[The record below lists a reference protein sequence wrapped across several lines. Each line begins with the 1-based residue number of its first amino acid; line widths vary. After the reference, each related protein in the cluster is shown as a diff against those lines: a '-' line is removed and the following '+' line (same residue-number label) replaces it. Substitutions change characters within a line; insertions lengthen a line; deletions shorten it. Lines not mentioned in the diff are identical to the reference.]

1 MMALSSKIETIN
13 IPRINMEVRNTPK
26 TYKKKVK
33 AVIDC
38 NIDDEWS
45 SFITSHNDDL
55 SENEE
60 ESELSES
67 EGENEEEDLSNLSD
81 TESKCDIIEDELED
95 RDVFGNTLNSF
106 APKTKNILSHK
117 THTHTNNSTNNSSN
131 VTIPEPSD
139 IYISTKSKIAY
150 LTDPIDLK
158 IFWDIPVI
166 PYATAKNGVIKKQIK
181 FNSKTPE
188 ELNIIQERLQAEL
201 YYEEHVMS
209 HIDNPNGRIKF
220 KDIRKVTIGISK
232 KDIMSYRSKKK
243 QAFYNCFVMIIRL
256 KIDGLFRE
264 FHIKVFNTGKMEIPG
279 VQNDAMFE
287 LVLKNIIEIL
297 QPYTEKKLE
306 YNKKSDTV
314 LINSNFNCGF
324 YIDRERLY
332 DILKYKY
339 NIQAIYDPCSYP
351 GIQSK
356 FYYNSELGIQT
367 GIQTGATAK
376 ASAKAKAKDALNGIY
391 TDIKDADNL
400 TEVSFMV
407 FRTGSVLI
415 VGMCEENV
423 LVEIYE
429 FLKTLLKAEFSEI
442 YQGLIDME
450 SHNNIKNK
458 KKKIR
463 KKLITVL

>member
-1 MMALSSKIETIN
+1 MLALSSKPEI
-13 IPRINMEVRNTPK
+13 
-26 TYKKKVK
+26 YKNAKSTKSKKSSVK
-33 AVIDC
+33 DC

-45 SFITSHNDDL
+45 SFITSHNEDTEDCY
-55 SENEE
+55 SDN
-60 ESELSES
+60 ESESDNES
-67 EGENEEEDLSNLSD
+67 DLDNDSNLDLKSD
-81 TESKCDIIEDELED
+81 LENDLDSVVANELEID
-95 RDVFGNTLNSF
+95 GEFGLEERDVFGNTLNSF
-106 APKTKNILSHK
+106 VPKAKHAVVNKNVAI
-117 THTHTNNSTNNSSN
+117 SSN
-131 VTIPEPSD
+131 IAIPEPSN

-166 PYATAKNGVIKKQIK
+166 SYATAKNGVIKKQIK

-188 ELNIIQERLQAEL
+188 ELNIIQERLQKEL

-256 KIDGLFRE
+256 KIEGLFRE

-279 VQNDAMFE
+279 VQNDSMFE
-287 LVLKNIIEIL
+287 LVLTNIIDIL

-367 GIQTGATAK
+367 GSKEKGSNPK
-376 ASAKAKAKDALNGIY
+376 EKGPKNKD
-391 TDIKDADNL
+391 KDTELKDKCKDKEKTNI

-429 FLKTLLKAEFSEI
+429 FLKTLLKTEFSEI

-450 SHNNIKNK
+450 SHNLIKNK

-463 KKLITVL
+463 KKIITVL

>member
-1 MMALSSKIETIN
+1 MALSLKTNNIEN
-13 IPRINMEVRNTPK
+13 
-26 TYKKKVK
+26 
-33 AVIDC
+33 

-45 SFITSHNDDL
+45 SFISNHYEDD
-55 SENEE
+55 
-60 ESELSES
+60 
-67 EGENEEEDLSNLSD
+67 
-81 TESKCDIIEDELED
+81 KEDELELD
-95 RDVFGNTLNSF
+95 EDGDLDLEADLVLESDEIIDVFGNSNKRSKNNSNTT
-106 APKTKNILSHK
+106 ANKNINSN
-117 THTHTNNSTNNSSN
+117 TNAHAHAHANSKS
-131 VTIPEPSD
+131 TIPEPTE

-150 LTDPIDLK
+150 LTEPVDLK

-166 PYATAKNGVIKKQIK
+166 PYATASNGVIKKQIK

-188 ELNIIQERLQAEL
+188 ELNIIQEKLQKEL
-201 YYEEHVMS
+201 YYDEHVMS

-220 KDIRKVTIGISK
+220 KDIRKITIGISK
-232 KDIMSYRSKKK
+232 KDIMTYRSKKK
-243 QAFYNCFVMIIRL
+243 QAFYNCFVMIIRM
-256 KIDGLFRE
+256 KIDDLFRE

-279 VQNDAMFE
+279 VQNDVMFE

-297 QPYTEKKLE
+297 QPYNETPMT

-339 NIQAIYDPCSYP
+339 NIHAIYDPCSYP

-356 FYYNSELGIQT
+356 FYYNNDIGVQT
-367 GIQTGATAK
+367 GVQINSENK
-376 ASAKAKAKDALNGIY
+376 EKYKNV
-391 TDIKDADNL
+391 
-400 TEVSFMV
+400 TEVSFMI

-423 LVEIYE
+423 LIEIYE
-429 FLKTLLKAEFSEI
+429 FLKKLLRAEFNEI
-442 YQGLIDME
+442 CQGLIDLE
-450 SHNNIKNK
+450 LHNSIKNK

-463 KKLITVL
+463 KKIITVI

>member
-1 MMALSSKIETIN
+1 MALSSKIETIN

>member
-1 MMALSSKIETIN
+1 M
-13 IPRINMEVRNTPK
+13 
-26 TYKKKVK
+26 
-33 AVIDC
+33 
-38 NIDDEWS
+38 
-45 SFITSHNDDL
+45 
-55 SENEE
+55 
-60 ESELSES
+60 
-67 EGENEEEDLSNLSD
+67 
-81 TESKCDIIEDELED
+81 
-95 RDVFGNTLNSF
+95 
-106 APKTKNILSHK
+106 
-117 THTHTNNSTNNSSN
+117 
-131 VTIPEPSD
+131 
-139 IYISTKSKIAY
+139 
-150 LTDPIDLK
+150 K

-166 PYATAKNGVIKKQIK
+166 PYATATNGVIKKQIK

-188 ELNIIQERLQAEL
+188 ELNDIQERIQKEL
-201 YYEEHVMS
+201 YYEEHIMS
-209 HIDNPNGRIKF
+209 HVDNPNGRVKF
-220 KDIRKVTIGISK
+220 KDIRKITIGISK

-256 KIDGLFRE
+256 KVDGLFRE

-279 VQNDAMFE
+279 VQNDSMFE
-287 LVLKNIIEIL
+287 LVLTNIIDIL

-367 GIQTGATAK
+367 GSKEKGSNPK
-376 ASAKAKAKDALNGIY
+376 EKGPKNKNKD
-391 TDIKDADNL
+391 KDTELKDKCKDKEKTNI

-429 FLKTLLKAEFSEI
+429 FLKTLLKTEFSEI

-450 SHNNIKNK
+450 SHNLIKNK

-463 KKLITVL
+463 KKIITVL

>member
-1 MMALSSKIETIN
+1 MLALSSKPEI
-13 IPRINMEVRNTPK
+13 
-26 TYKKKVK
+26 YKNAKSTKSKKSSVK
-33 AVIDC
+33 DC

-45 SFITSHNDDL
+45 SFITSHNEDTEDYY
-55 SENEE
+55 
-60 ESELSES
+60 SES
-67 EGENEEEDLSNLSD
+67 ESDNESDLDNDSNLDLKSD
-81 TESKCDIIEDELED
+81 LENDLDSVVANELEID
-95 RDVFGNTLNSF
+95 GEFGLEERDVFGNTLNSF
-106 APKTKNILSHK
+106 VPKAKHAVVNKNVAI
-117 THTHTNNSTNNSSN
+117 SSN
-131 VTIPEPSD
+131 IDIPEPSN

-166 PYATAKNGVIKKQIK
+166 SYATAKNGVIKKQIK

-188 ELNIIQERLQAEL
+188 ELNIIQERLQKEL

-256 KIDGLFRE
+256 KIEGLFRE

-279 VQNDAMFE
+279 VQNDSMFE
-287 LVLKNIIEIL
+287 LVLTNIIDIL

-367 GIQTGATAK
+367 GSKEKGSNPK
-376 ASAKAKAKDALNGIY
+376 EKGPKNKNKDKD
-391 TDIKDADNL
+391 TEIKEKENTNI

-429 FLKTLLKAEFSEI
+429 FLKTLLKTEFSEI

-450 SHNNIKNK
+450 SHNLIKNK

-463 KKLITVL
+463 KKIITVL

>member
-1 MMALSSKIETIN
+1 MALSSKLETIN

-26 TYKKKVK
+26 THKKKVK

-60 ESELSES
+60 ESED
-67 EGENEEEDLSNLSD
+67 NEESDLSDN
-81 TESKCDIIEDELED
+81 ESKCDIIEDELED
-95 RDVFGNTLNSF
+95 RDVFGNTMNSF
-106 APKTKNILSHK
+106 VPKTKNILSH
-117 THTHTNNSTNNSSN
+117 THTNNNSSN

-188 ELNIIQERLQAEL
+188 ELNIIQERLQSEL

-376 ASAKAKAKDALNGIY
+376 ASAKSKAKDALNGIY

>member
-1 MMALSSKIETIN
+1 MALSSKLETIN
-13 IPRINMEVRNTPK
+13 IPRINMEVRNTHK
-26 TYKKKVK
+26 TNIKKTNKVK

-60 ESELSES
+60 ESD
-67 EGENEEEDLSNLSD
+67 NEEDLSNLSD
-81 TESKCDIIEDELED
+81 NESKCDIIEDELED

-106 APKTKNILSHK
+106 VPKTKNILSHK
-117 THTHTNNSTNNSSN
+117 THTNNNSSN

-188 ELNIIQERLQAEL
+188 ELNIIQERLQKEL

-279 VQNDAMFE
+279 VQNDSMFE
-287 LVLKNIIEIL
+287 LVLTNIIDIL

-367 GIQTGATAK
+367 GSKEKGSNPK
-376 ASAKAKAKDALNGIY
+376 EKGPKNKNKD
-391 TDIKDADNL
+391 KDTELKDKCKDKEKTNI

-429 FLKTLLKAEFSEI
+429 FLKTLLKTEFSEI

-450 SHNNIKNK
+450 SHNLIKNK

-463 KKLITVL
+463 KKIITVL